1 MSWENILKFGSIRM
15 PNTKILEIVKNT
27 YSSWRDEDKAKAFL
41 IEEYGEDIIPFINLY
56 LQLREEE
63 KEPKPKENKGTV
75 IPDGVKDSPYR
86 KRV

>member
-15 PNTKILEIVKNT
+15 PDTKILEIVKNT
-27 YSSWRDEDKAKAFL
+27 YSSWGDEDKAKAFL

-63 KEPKPKENKGTV
+63 EEPKPKKKGTF
-75 IPDGVKDSPYR
+75 IPGGVKDSPYR